1 MSYELMR
8 TYRFEA
14 AHWLP
19 NVPEDHPCRTV
30 HGHSYE
36 VDIQISGDLDQELG
50 WVLDFAAIDSVVDP
64 LVGQLDHCCL
74 NEIDDLENPTSEL
87 LAMWFWARAS
97 LDLPGLAAVVV
108 RETSNSA
115 VTYRGPV

>member
-1 MSYELMR
+1 MR

-19 NVPEDHPCRTV
+19 KAPEGHPCRTM

-36 VDIQISGDLDQELG
+36 VDIRISGELDPQLG

-64 LVGQLDHCCL
+64 LVSQLDHCCL
-74 NEIDDLENPTSEL
+74 NEIDGLENPTSEL
-87 LAMWFWARAS
+87 LAEWLWARVS
-97 LDLPGLAAVVV
+97 LDLPGVAAIVV
-108 RETSNSA
+108 RETNSSA
-115 VTYRGPV
+115 ATYCGPA